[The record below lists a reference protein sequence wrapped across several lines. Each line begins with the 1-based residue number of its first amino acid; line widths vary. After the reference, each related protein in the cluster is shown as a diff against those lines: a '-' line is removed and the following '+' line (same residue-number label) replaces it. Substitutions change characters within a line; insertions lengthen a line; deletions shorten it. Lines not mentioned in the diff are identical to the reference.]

1 MFLNNSHRN
10 LFAFLEENP
19 ARRER
24 FEERFEH
31 EVGGGGGSQDMVS
44 YTNLLPTYIPG
55 IQTWAEAYLTEAMA
69 LSGNNFAGYGGP
81 TYAAQNT
88 NETDGIAALALR
100 GSAGVTI
107 EADGKSYLRDLY
119 DGLKINAN
127 PKIAAY
133 YAKRIEALLEEFDD
147 MVLPAI
153 QHQHV
158 FSFGGSDH
166 NIAEAKAGKLMMAK
180 INEIAR
186 MFYEDYTKERQLQQQ
201 GVAHATPYGLQCIRD
216 AEMVRQA
223 GVFAREYSQGALQDA
238 WETWNENQILPV
250 RNLDIGGNAIRTIL
264 STYRQ
269 STTKYYGPS
278 RLAQIAGVA
287 IAGLSI
293 YAMFSG
299 TSMNPYIKNETPK
312 KGVTDV
318 TNTGATLEMAKMK
331 DESGSWF
338 GDTTKGLME

>member
-1 MFLNNSHRN
+1 
-10 LFAFLEENP
+10 
-19 ARRER
+19 
-24 FEERFEH
+24 
-31 EVGGGGGSQDMVS
+31 
-44 YTNLLPTYIPG
+44 
-55 IQTWAEAYLTEAMA
+55 
-69 LSGNNFAGYGGP
+69 
-81 TYAAQNT
+81 
-88 NETDGIAALALR
+88 
-100 GSAGVTI
+100 
-107 EADGKSYLRDLY
+107 
-119 DGLKINAN
+119 
-127 PKIAAY
+127 
-133 YAKRIEALLEEFDD
+133 